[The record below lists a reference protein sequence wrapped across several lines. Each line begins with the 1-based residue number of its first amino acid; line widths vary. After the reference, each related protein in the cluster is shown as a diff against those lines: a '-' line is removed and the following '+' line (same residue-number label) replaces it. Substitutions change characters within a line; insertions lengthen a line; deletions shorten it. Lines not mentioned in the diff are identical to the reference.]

1 MNRILL
7 LILIAGLT
15 FLIVLFAVKPELL
28 ESVWLWL
35 IGLSGAIV
43 KAFQLLIEF
52 FKNRFSGDNE
62 TSEKKDSE
70 DSNQAMTES
79 SVESFAGFTLKLL
92 RYSNNNAT
100 TTGMLYFDN
109 SYYCLTLEDSSNDTD
124 ERKKKRI
131 PAGIY
136 PIQYLKENTNLTL
149 KYKERNPEW
158 FIWHLQLKNV
168 QGLGNVIIHNAGD
181 FTGVNGLLVFSSLN
195 IGNRKT
201 FLSNS
206 KETYRRLYE
215 FISKKLDSNVPVR
228 IIVYDENWIE
238 KLN

>member
-52 FKNRFSGDNE
+52 FKDKFSGDKE
-62 TSEKKDSE
+62 TSEKKDSG
-70 DSNQAMTES
+70 DSNQPMAES
-79 SVESFAGFTLKLL
+79 SVESFSGITLKLL
-92 RYSNNNAT
+92 RYNNDGT
-100 TTGMLYFDN
+100 TMVGMLYIDN
-109 SYYCLTLEDSSNDTD
+109 THYCYTLENSNHNTEVSSGKLLN
-124 ERKKKRI
+124 
-131 PAGIY
+131 AGSY
-136 PIQYLKENTNLTL
+136 PIQFLKEDTELTL
-149 KYKERNPEW
+149 KYKEKYYEW
-158 FIWHLQLKNV
+158 FIWHLQIKNV
-168 QGLGNVIIHNAGD
+168 PESDTVLIHDAGNHTD
-181 FTGVNGLLVFSSLN
+181 TTGLLVFNSLN
-195 IGNRKT
+195 IGNKKS

-206 KETYRRLYE
+206 RETYRRLYE
-215 FISKKLDSNVPVR
+215 FLSEKLNNNIPVR
-228 IIVYDENWIE
+228 IIIYDEKWVE